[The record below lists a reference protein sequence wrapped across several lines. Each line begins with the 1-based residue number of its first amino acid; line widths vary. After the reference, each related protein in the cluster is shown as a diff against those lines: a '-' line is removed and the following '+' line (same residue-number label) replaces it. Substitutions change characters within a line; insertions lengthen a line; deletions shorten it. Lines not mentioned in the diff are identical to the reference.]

1 MASTGLVTKMVTAGA
16 VVSLTVT
23 VKLALD
29 VLLCVSVA
37 LQLTVVVPIG
47 NVAPEAGL
55 HEIVAASS
63 GSVAVTE

>member
-1 MASTGLVTKMVTAGA
+1 MASTGLVTLMVTTGA

-37 LQLTVVVPIG
+37 PQLMVVVPSG

-55 HEIVAASS
+55 HETVAVSS
-63 GSVAVTE
+63 GSVTVTE